1 LGRRQLLILA
11 MAVMVALLGTVFLS
25 GQFSGPKMI
34 EGIAVAQ
41 GDIDPNTFIKL
52 EQVSA
57 GTVDGAKFQSGMLF
71 RPETVVGQIAR
82 VKINE
87 GEPITAGMLYSGTA
101 GLQHIIPP
109 GHRAMTIP
117 VNQPENDLKLFIPGS
132 RIDIIATVQDRH
144 GSFRT
149 GTILAN
155 VLLLAKEKAGDG
167 RASVSFIV
175 SVDSKEAE
183 KISLAIGHG
192 EIRVVLRQ
200 ESDDAVIDSS
210 GVQIGDLIKGM
221 DLDPS
226 GADPLEGTYE
236 PGSMEVIRGTRRST
250 DYFQEGNFDRIS
262 GRLIKQE

>member
-25 GQFSGPKMI
+25 GYFSGPKMI

-41 GDIDPNTFIKL
+41 ADIEPNTFIKL

-57 GTVDGAKFQSGMLF
+57 GTVDGAQFQAGMLF
-71 RPETVVGQIAR
+71 RPENVVGQIAR

-101 GLQHIIPP
+101 GLQHVIPP

-117 VNQPENDLKLFIPGS
+117 VNQPESDLKLFIPGS

-155 VLLLAKEKAGDG
+155 VLLLAKEKAGEG
-167 RASVSFIV
+167 RPGVSFIV
-175 SVDSKEAE
+175 SVDSKQAE
-183 KISLAIGHG
+183 KLSLAVGHG
-192 EIRVVLRQ
+192 EIRVALRQ
-200 ESDDAVIDSS
+200 ESDDAIIDST

-221 DLDPS
+221 EPDPNS
-226 GADPLEGTYE
+226 DDPLEGMYE

-250 DYFQEGNFDRIS
+250 DYFQEGDLERIS
-262 GRLIKQE
+262 GRLMKQE